1 LPSNSTVT
9 FKVSDVENTTVV
21 DDEEI
26 DDDVV
31 DDDTDDVV
39 DDDTDD
45 DDVVDDGT
53 DDVIEDVPEKEN
65 HHEKV
70 SPRENVGLSQYET
83 GNPILVLL
91 LMLLVVGSSQ
101 IRRFK

>member
-1 LPSNSTVT
+1 M
-9 FKVSDVENTTVV
+9 
-21 DDEEI
+21 DDDT

-31 DDDTDDVV
+31 DDDT
-39 DDDTDD
+39 D

-53 DDVIEDVPEKEN
+53 DDVIEDAVPEKEN